1 MKIFESSYDFDYS
14 WEEVSTGNW
23 RKYCPWND
31 KSTHVLAVDT
41 LSRHVDPST
50 GIVRPSSIS
59 GHPHFGFPVTDS
71 VQLRTERL
79 ITCKQSAPKW
89 VQPFL
94 GGTEYSHVYETSY
107 VDLAAK
113 KVTMCSHNMTWS
125 DLLNVRETVVYRPA
139 PATPGSSS
147 EKTRFEQHAQIT
159 ALCGGWQKVRNS
171 IEQFTVDRFGQNAK
185 KGREG
190 FEAVLEMSRKV
201 FGEEREKQKRK
212 EQLKL

>member
-14 WEEVSTGNW
+14 WDEVSTANW

-41 LSRHVDPST
+41 LSRRLDPKT
-50 GIVRPSSIS
+50 GI
-59 GHPHFGFPVTDS
+59 
-71 VQLRTERL
+71 LRTERL

-94 GGTEYSHVYETSY
+94 GNSEYSHVYETSY
-107 VDLAAK
+107 VNPRAK
-113 KVTMCSHNMTWS
+113 KVTMCSTNMTWS
-125 DLLNVRETVVYRPA
+125 DLLNVRETVVYRPV
-139 PATPGSSS
+139 PSSPNMA

-159 ALCGGWQKVRNS
+159 ALCGGWQKVRNG
-171 IEQFTVDRFGQNAK
+171 IEQFTLERFGQNAN

-190 FEAVLEMSRKV
+190 FEAVLQMSRKV
-201 FGEEREKQKRK
+201 FGEERERQRRQE
-212 EQLKL
+212 EQAKL